1 MEPLPFPAYLD
12 HIRTESARFREVL
25 ADCDPQAR
33 VPACPDW
40 DAADLLWHLTTVQA
54 FWAKVVSTR
63 PEPADEADEGRLDR
77 PETYDALLAAFD
89 EHSAAL
95 VDALAAADPA
105 EEAWHW
111 SSDHTVGASYRRQAH
126 EALIHRLDAEETAGR
141 VTDLDPTLAA
151 DGVLE
156 ALTVMYGGCPPWGT
170 ITPTDRVLAIRVS
183 DTGDDL
189 RVALARFTGTDPRRQ
204 DLRRARHRPARRRLR
219 RRAAGDD
226 HGHGGGPRHL
236 ALAPRPG
243 PRAADL
249 RRRRGRAGRAEGHPQ
264 PAAQLSQAQRWTAP
278 HRSAASATAASRAA
292 PASASVSVRSGARK
306 RSAKASDLRP
316 SPTWAPV

>member
-1 MEPLPFPAYLD
+1 MEPLSFPAYLD
-12 HIRTESARFREVL
+12 HIRTESARFRAVL

-63 PEPADEADEGRLDR
+63 PEPADQADEGRLDR
-77 PETYDALLAAFD
+77 PETYDVLLAAFD

-95 VDALAAADPA
+95 VDALATADPA

-111 SSDHTVGASYRRQAH
+111 SSDQTVGASYRRQAH
-126 EALIHRLDAEETAGR
+126 EALIHRLDAEETAGQ
-141 VTDLDPTLAA
+141 VTDLDPALAA

-170 ITPTDRVLAIRVS
+170 ITPSDRVLAIRIS

-189 RVALARFTGTDPRRQ
+189 RVALARFTGTDPDGKTYDEPDIALLSHSRGQ
-204 DLRRARHRPARRRLR
+204 P
-219 RRAAGDD
+219 
-226 HGHGGGPRHL
+226 L
-236 ALAPRPG
+236 ATITG
-243 PRAADL
+243 TAADL
-249 RRRRGRAGRAEGHPQ
+249 DTWLWHRGEGRVEPTFDGDEGVLDELRAY
-264 PAAQLSQAQRWTAP
+264 LSQP
-278 HRSAASATAASRAA
+278 
-292 PASASVSVRSGARK
+292 
-306 RSAKASDLRP
+306 LN
-316 SPTWAPV
+316 

>member
-12 HIRTESARFREVL
+12 HLRAESARFREVM
-25 ADCDPQAR
+25 ADCDPAAR

-63 PEPADEADEGRLDR
+63 PAPADEADEGRLDR
-77 PETYDALLAAFD
+77 PESYAALLDAFD

-95 VDALAAADPA
+95 AAALEGADPA

-111 SSDHTVGASYRRQAH
+111 SADHTVGSSYRRQAH
-126 EALIHRLDAEETAGR
+126 EALIHRLDAEEAAGQ
-141 VTDLDPTLAA
+141 VTDLDPELAA

-170 ITPTDRVLAIRVS
+170 ITPSDRVVALRLS

-189 RVALARFTGTDPRRQ
+189 RVALARFTGTDP
-204 DLRRARHRPARRRLR
+204 DGTTYDEP
-219 RRAAGDD
+219 D
-226 HGHGGGPRHL
+226 L
-236 ALAPRPG
+236 ALVDDAGTPLATITG
-243 PRAADL
+243 TAADL
-249 RRRRGRAGRAEGHPQ
+249 DAWLWHRGEGRVDVRLDGDQAALDELGAILSHPIN
-264 PAAQLSQAQRWTAP
+264 
-278 HRSAASATAASRAA
+278 
-292 PASASVSVRSGARK
+292 
-306 RSAKASDLRP
+306 
-316 SPTWAPV
+316 

>member
-1 MEPLPFPAYLD
+1 MEPLPFPSYLD
-12 HIRTESARFREVL
+12 HVRTESARFREVL
-25 ADCDPQAR
+25 AGCDPQAR

-63 PEPADEADEGRLDR
+63 PEPADQADEGRLDR

-89 EHSAAL
+89 EHSAAM

-126 EALIHRLDAEETAGR
+126 EALIHRLDAEETAGK

-170 ITPTDRVLAIRVS
+170 ITPTDRVLAIRIT
-183 DTGDDL
+183 DTGDEL
-189 RVALARFTGTDPRRQ
+189 RVAMARFTGTDP
-204 DLRRARHRPARRRLR
+204 DGATYDEPDIALL
-219 RRAAGDD
+219 AGDD
-226 HGHGGGPRHL
+226 GGETL
-236 ALAPRPG
+236 ATITG
-243 PRAADL
+243 TAADL
-249 RRRRGRAGRAEGHPQ
+249 DTWLWHRGEGRVEPTFDGDEGVLDELRAY
-264 PAAQLSQAQRWTAP
+264 LSQP
-278 HRSAASATAASRAA
+278 
-292 PASASVSVRSGARK
+292 
-306 RSAKASDLRP
+306 LN
-316 SPTWAPV
+316 